1 VPNDDSVVIR
11 VTGLTTRFGQHVVHR
26 DLELSVVRGEI
37 LCIVGGSGS
46 GKSTLLREMLGLDR
60 PTAGAIEVLGVALAD
75 LGTERLMALRRHS
88 GVLYQRGALFS
99 ALTVFENIALPLR
112 ELRAFD
118 EELIREIVLLQLER
132 VGLSRNDAHLLPAEL
147 SGGMIKRVALARALA
162 LEPRTVFL
170 DEPTAGLDPES
181 SETFVALIK
190 ELHRE
195 LSLSVVMV
203 THDLDT
209 LVALADRIAVLA
221 DQTVIV
227 AAPIQEVIRVPHP
240 FIQHYFLGER
250 GRRAL
255 TALGLSATSEIP
267 P

>member
-1 VPNDDSVVIR
+1 VQNDDSIVIR

-60 PTAGAIEVLGVALAD
+60 PTAGTIEVLGVALAD
-75 LGTERLMALRRHS
+75 LGMERLMALRRHS

-112 ELRAFD
+112 ELRAFE

-132 VGLSRNDAHLLPAEL
+132 VGLSRNDAYLHPAEL

-162 LEPRTVFL
+162 LEPRIAFL
-170 DEPTAGLDPES
+170 DEPTAGLDPQS
-181 SETFVALIK
+181 SETFVRLIK
-190 ELHRE
+190 ELHHE
-195 LSLSVVMV
+195 LRLSVVMV

-209 LVALADRIAVLA
+209 LIALADRVAVLA
-221 DQTVIV
+221 DQQVIV

-255 TALGLSATSEIP
+255 TALGVSETSEIP

>member
-1 VPNDDSVVIR
+1 VPDPDPVVIR
-11 VTGLTTRFGQHVVHR
+11 ITGLTTRFGQHVVHR
-26 DLELSVVRGEI
+26 DLELSVLRGEI

-46 GKSTLLREMLGLDR
+46 GKSALLREMLGLDR
-60 PTAGAIEVLGVALAD
+60 PTAGRIEILGVTLAE
-75 LGTERLMALRRHS
+75 LGVERLMALRRYS

-132 VGLSRNDAHLLPAEL
+132 VGLSRNDASLLPAEL

-162 LEPRTVFL
+162 LEPRIVFL

-181 SETFVALIK
+181 SETFVELIK

-195 LSLSVVMV
+195 LRLSVVMV

-221 DQTVIV
+221 DQRVIV
-227 AAPIQEVIRVPHP
+227 AAPIHEVIRVPHP
-240 FIQHYFLGER
+240 FIQRYFLGDR

-255 TALGLSATSEIP
+255 TALGSPVRSDTPS
-267 P
+267 

>member
-1 VPNDDSVVIR
+1 MPNDDSAVIR

-26 DLELSVVRGEI
+26 DLELSVTRGEI

-60 PTAGAIEVLGVALAD
+60 PTAGTIEVLGVALAD
-75 LGTERLMALRRHS
+75 LGMERLMALRRHS

-162 LEPRTVFL
+162 LEPRIVFL

-195 LSLSVVMV
+195 LGLSVVMV

-227 AAPIQEVIRVPHP
+227 AAPIQEVIRVPHR

-255 TALGLSATSEIP
+255 AALGVSATSEIP